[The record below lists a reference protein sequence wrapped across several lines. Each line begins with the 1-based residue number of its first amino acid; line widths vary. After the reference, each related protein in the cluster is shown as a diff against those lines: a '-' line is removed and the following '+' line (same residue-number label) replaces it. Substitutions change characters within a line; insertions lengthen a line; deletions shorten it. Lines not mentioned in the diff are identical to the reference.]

1 MTEFLCS
8 HDDELLDAN
17 HVQQQRNPEV
27 IVSSRSPVVI
37 IQLRMIL
44 EKAAK
49 DLRYLLRQE
58 FCILDDEE
66 DECVQPDDY
75 CNIPIIPVVEVDY
88 SGSGEP
94 PTIDFSTY
102 DPEVIP
108 SVTSVSPA
116 TSSAATSTSSQVVA
130 YETNTPNRP
139 SGPTIPPEWT
149 ANPRTDPD
157 YVVDADGGG
166 ASSVHQSLYILL
178 LLTTAVLFLW

>member
-8 HDDELLDAN
+8 YDDELLDATR
-17 HVQQQRNPEV
+17 VQQQQNPEV
-27 IVSSRSPVVI
+27 IVSSRSSVVI

-49 DLRYLLRQE
+49 ELRYLLRQE

-88 SGSGEP
+88 LGSGEP
-94 PTIDFSTY
+94 PTTDFST
-102 DPEVIP
+102 DDFEVIP
-108 SVTSVSPA
+108 SVTSVSP
-116 TSSAATSTSSQVVA
+116 TISTSSKVVA
-130 YETNTPNRP
+130 HETNTPSGP
-139 SGPTIPPEWT
+139 SGPTVPPKST

-157 YVVDADGGG
+157 YVVDVDGGG
-166 ASSVHQSLYILL
+166 ASSVHQSLYIIL
-178 LLTTAVLFLW
+178 LLTTAVLFMW